1 MLLQLFTAGAAL
13 VMWFGELITENGI
26 GNGASILIFIGI
38 ISQMPLYI
46 KNTYLLVQGG
56 ASIVGVIILV
66 LMLLLMITSICF
78 VQEARAKSPCSSML
92 KELLVEKCMVLK
104 ILIFLYV

>member
-1 MLLQLFTAGAAL
+1 MTIGFKSFLIPSISFSFFLFYAVATLTAGAAL

-66 LMLLLMITSICF
+66 LMLLIDDYFNLFRSRSR
-78 VQEARAKSPCSSML
+78 EKSPCS
-92 KELLVEKCMVLK
+92 VC
-104 ILIFLYV
+104 